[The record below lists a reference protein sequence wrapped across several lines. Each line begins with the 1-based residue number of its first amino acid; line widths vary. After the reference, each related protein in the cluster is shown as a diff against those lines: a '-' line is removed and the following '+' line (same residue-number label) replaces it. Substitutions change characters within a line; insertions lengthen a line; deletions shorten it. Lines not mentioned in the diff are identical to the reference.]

1 MASVVT
7 RPSQIGDYM
16 KLGTAIQAHE
26 VLRKVKSVE
35 ACQQG
40 LMSMATRT
48 RDTGFVVSS
57 EDVDTQLGE
66 TVAYLGYER
75 DIYIAAKSYLC
86 DAIVVTYPEDGSKTF
101 GEFWDTIGKQDGV
114 RDIVFAEAMSYAV
127 EDIASADTSIWHATI
142 DTLEE
147 MRDLKLRDLVA
158 HTGIRELQTYA
169 MSKLGYDRI
178 EDWLCVNVTVA
189 AILVAAIPYTHP
201 SSVHY
206 KFNYVRK
213 YQPTYKPSNFEKL
226 DDWDKVTSGMVSKDI
241 SGLLDAAIQTVNYL
255 RIDNP
260 SASPSLVS

>member
-1 MASVVT
+1 
-7 RPSQIGDYM
+7 M

-35 ACQQG
+35 ARPNG
-40 LMSMATRT
+40 LMSVATRT
-48 RDTGFVVSS
+48 RDTRFGVSS
-57 EDVDTQLGE
+57 EEVDTQLVE
-66 TVAYLGYER
+66 TVAYLGFER

-86 DAIVVTYPEDGSKTF
+86 DAIAATYPEDGSKTF

-158 HTGIRELQTYA
+158 HMGIRELQTYA

-201 SSVHY
+201 SSVQY
-206 KFNYVRK
+206 KFRRETK
-213 YQPTYKPSNFEKL
+213 YQPTYVSSNFEKL
-226 DDWDKVTSGMVSKDI
+226 DDWDKVTSSMVTKNLTE
-241 SGLLDAAIQTVNYL
+241 LLDAAIQTFDYL